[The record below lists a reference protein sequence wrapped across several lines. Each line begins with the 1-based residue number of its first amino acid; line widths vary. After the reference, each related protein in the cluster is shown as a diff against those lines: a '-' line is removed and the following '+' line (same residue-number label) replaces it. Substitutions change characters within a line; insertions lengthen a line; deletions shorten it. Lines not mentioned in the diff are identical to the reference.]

1 MEATEIIAQFS
12 LWQALAVAIFAGI
25 AGIDLFNVLTH
36 IHRPIIAGPIVGIL
50 LGNAEAGLVA
60 GATFELM
67 WMGLVPLAG
76 AQPPNVVLGGII
88 GTAFVIA
95 TGQTAEQAIVVAIPA
110 AIFVQVC
117 ITFLFTAFSP
127 LMSTADRY
135 AKTLNFK
142 GIANLNYLG
151 MTILFVFY
159 FTIAFAVIY
168 FGADKARAFVSI
180 IPKWITDGLQMAG
193 GMMPAI
199 GFGILLNIMLQRQY
213 IAYFLL
219 GFLLAAYLQQPLLA
233 IALVG
238 VVFALIEYYL
248 REAIPVQG
256 AAKAVK
262 TEDYEEGI

>member
-36 IHRPIIAGPIVGIL
+36 IHRPIIAGPIVGLL
-50 LGNAEAGLVA
+50 LGNPQAGLVA
-60 GATFELM
+60 GASFELM

-110 AIFVQVC
+110 AVFVQMC

-127 LMSTADRY
+127 LMSTADKY
-135 AKTLNFK
+135 AQTLNFK

-151 MTILFVFY
+151 MSILFVFY
-159 FTIAFAVIY
+159 FFIAFAAIY
-168 FGADKARAFVSI
+168 FGAEAARGLVSL

-193 GMMPAI
+193 GLMPAI

-213 IAYFLL
+213 IAYFLM
-219 GFLLAAYLQQPLLA
+219 GFLLAAYFQQPLLA

-238 VVFALIEYYL
+238 VAFALIEYYL
-248 REAIPVQG
+248 REAVPQG
-256 AAKAVK
+256 SGKADK
-262 TEDYEEGI
+262 SEDYEEGI

>member
-1 MEATEIIAQFS
+1 MEVL
-12 LWQALAVAIFAGI
+12 LWQALAIAIFAGI

-36 IHRPIIAGPIVGIL
+36 IHRPIITGPIVGLI
-50 LGNAEAGLVA
+50 LGNPEAGLVA

-88 GTAFVIA
+88 GTAFAII
-95 TGQTAEQAIVVAIPA
+95 TGQTAEQAILVAVPF

-127 LMSTADRY
+127 LMSKADQY
-135 AKTLNFK
+135 ARTLNFK
-142 GIANLNYLG
+142 GIAGLNYLG
-151 MTILFVFY
+151 MTILFCFY
-159 FTIAFAVIY
+159 SIIAFSVIY
-168 FGADKARAFVSI
+168 FGAEAAQKLVSL
-180 IPKWITDGLQMAG
+180 IPQWLTDGLQFAG
-193 GMMPAI
+193 GLMPAI

-213 IAYFLL
+213 VAYYLL
-219 GFLLAAYLQQPLLA
+219 GFLLAAYFKQPLLA

-248 REAIPVQG
+248 RTSAPEKTTSH
-256 AAKAVK
+256 AA
-262 TEDYEEGI
+262 EEEGI